1 MARRSFIRCQSQQG
15 TPGERGGS
23 PEEEKFQ
30 ELATKKKQAVLE
42 ETSEP
47 EPGTAANDFKIDSKA
62 AAKIFVKRIQLEM
75 ATREIE
81 QKVKLELENE
91 RAQGQLNAFEASEV
105 EETNAP
111 SKLSMKLNV
120 ISGQTIGMVSQGSKI
135 ESIISLAGH
144 QVIRNLSEPLEFTLM
159 HLEIYADYLRQAE
172 PRTESRAV
180 LALLTM
186 GGTRIKKLQG
196 HYVEVYGPYQVML
209 YMDGIS
215 IYTKTYFST
224 DIDQIGQIYLGQK
237 EVKTRRIGH
246 EAMVE
251 QDAVHIGYQAD
262 VTPHLLHSDGKKY
275 RSTRCSRHSSGGQC
289 NANKNMGKNWLH
301 QGGPDTN
308 ETKVYRGAIYVA
320 GRTPIKVHHMGGR
333 NLWISFLVVE
343 NLDNSDQFILGRDF
357 VRDFDVMIDLN
368 NGLISIRKPDRKY
381 VRRPVNRIIT
391 NEKKY
396 QLFTTE
402 K

>member
-23 PEEEKFQ
+23 PEEEKLQ

-62 AAKIFVKRIQLEM
+62 AAKFFLKRIQLEM

-91 RAQGQLNAFEASEV
+91 RAQEQLNAFEASEV

-120 ISGQTIGMVSQGSKI
+120 ISGQTIGKVSQGSKI

-144 QVIRNLSEPLEFTLM
+144 QVIRNLSEPSEFPLM

-180 LALLTM
+180 HALLTM

-196 HYVEVYGPYQVML
+196 RYVEVYGPYQVML
-209 YMDGIS
+209 YVDGIS

-237 EVKTRRIGH
+237 EGRL
-246 EAMVE
+246 VE
-251 QDAVHIGYQAD
+251 LVM
-262 VTPHLLHSDGKKY
+262 TPWW
-275 RSTRCSRHSSGGQC
+275 
-289 NANKNMGKNWLH
+289 NKMRYTL
-301 QGGPDTN
+301 DT
-308 ETKVYRGAIYVA
+308 KQ
-320 GRTPIKVHHMGGR
+320 M
-333 NLWISFLVVE
+333 
-343 NLDNSDQFILGRDF
+343 
-357 VRDFDVMIDLN
+357 
-368 NGLISIRKPDRKY
+368 
-381 VRRPVNRIIT
+381 
-391 NEKKY
+391 
-396 QLFTTE
+396 
-402 K
+402 